1 MEEFRVQ
8 GGGLYPVVFCRLLP
22 LRKMRFFIFLSRLLF
37 GLILSTTPGDGRI
50 YAKTASPADGSPCG
64 ARIAKRVDGKL
75 GSVDNHSLTKAVD
88 MSRSVLLD
96 PDPQLTESATEVGL
110 LDPSGLGP
118 ERTRAHRWETADVP
132 WLSTVKLP
140 WGLEVKLLNI
150 SKSGLLVESGS
161 KLDPGSTTIFHLSGP
176 NKNLTVSARIVRSQV
191 GAVTSRGVKY
201 LAAALFDKTIDA
213 LEQRRATPQRSIAA
227 PKALADLLARV
238 MEERENGSDPAMLRA
253 SFEEGIKRLVSARE
267 VEIREEASAADG
279 SELVCFPVPAN
290 RGFRTTLQATFEPN
304 DTPQADEV
312 RILKAAATLA
322 AFILQF
328 ENISR
333 DFAVNDRETSKAV
346 SEW

>member
-1 MEEFRVQ
+1 
-8 GGGLYPVVFCRLLP
+8 
-22 LRKMRFFIFLSRLLF
+22 
-37 GLILSTTPGDGRI
+37 
-50 YAKTASPADGSPCG
+50 
-64 ARIAKRVDGKL
+64 
-75 GSVDNHSLTKAVD
+75 

-96 PDPQLTESATEVGL
+96 PDPQLTELATEDGL
-110 LDPSGLGP
+110 LDHSGLGAK
-118 ERTRAHRWETADVP
+118 RSRAHRWETADVP
-132 WLSTVKLP
+132 WLSTIRLP

-161 KLDPGSTTIFHLSGP
+161 KLDPGSTTTFHLSGS
-176 NKNLTVSARIVRSQV
+176 NKDLTVSARIVRSQV

-253 SFEEGIKRLVSARE
+253 SFEEGIKRLVGARE
-267 VEIREEASAADG
+267 VEIREEVDAATDG
-279 SELVCFPVPAN
+279 SEFVCFPVPAN

-322 AFILQF
+322 GFILQF

-333 DFAVNDRETSKAV
+333 DFAANDGESFKAV
-346 SEW
+346 NAW